1 MINIVKEVNTIHYL
15 DIGQGEPVILIHGL
29 GSKKE
34 SWENQYE
41 LSSNYRL
48 IIPDLRGHGES
59 EEFDNIS
66 ISVFAHDILSLLASL
81 GIEKAHFCGLSMG
94 GLVVQ
99 EIYCQNNKIVQSMV
113 LSNTFS
119 YAPTCL
125 GQLTVMKGA
134 RNLHS
139 STSDEYTTYTAEKCL
154 YRKETNL
161 IDAAKKMFLIKKVP
175 YLASSFSAIK
185 SNYLPILPFVRVPT
199 LIIGGQYDEVN
210 PLFSVLQTKWFM
222 PRAELVILGN
232 CGHLP
237 ILEKKHEYNHLLNR
251 FFHKYQVSAL

>member
-1 MINIVKEVNTIHYL
+1 M
-15 DIGQGEPVILIHGL
+15 
-29 GSKKE
+29 
-34 SWENQYE
+34 
-41 LSSNYRL
+41 

-59 EEFDNIS
+59 QEYDNIS
-66 ISVFAHDILSLLASL
+66 ISVFAQDILSLLASL

-99 EIYCQNNKIVQSMV
+99 EIYYQNNQIVQSMV

-139 STSDEYTTYTAEKCL
+139 STSDEYITYTAEKCL

-161 IDAAKKMFLIKKVP
+161 IDAAKKMFLIKKTP

-185 SNYLPILPFVRVPT
+185 SNYLPILPFVKAPT

-237 ILEKKHEYNHLLNR
+237 ILEKKNEYNNLLHR
-251 FFHKYQVSAL
+251 FFHKYQESVL

>member
-1 MINIVKEVNTIHYL
+1 M
-15 DIGQGEPVILIHGL
+15 
-29 GSKKE
+29 
-34 SWENQYE
+34 
-41 LSSNYRL
+41 

-59 EEFDNIS
+59 EEYDNIS
-66 ISVFAHDILSLLASL
+66 ISMFAQDILLLLDSL

-99 EIYCQNNKIVQSMV
+99 EIYCQNKNIVQSMV

-125 GQLTVMKGA
+125 GQLTVLNGA
-134 RNLHS
+134 KNLHA

-154 YRKETNL
+154 YRKEDNL
-161 IDAAKKMFLIKKVP
+161 IDAAKKMFLIKKRA
-175 YLASSFSAIK
+175 YIASSFSAVK
-185 SNYLPILPFVRVPT
+185 SNYLPMLPFIRVPT
-199 LIIGGQYDEVN
+199 LIIGGQYDEIN

-237 ILEKKHEYNHLLNR
+237 ILEKKQDYNRLLTR
-251 FFHKYQVSAL
+251 FFA